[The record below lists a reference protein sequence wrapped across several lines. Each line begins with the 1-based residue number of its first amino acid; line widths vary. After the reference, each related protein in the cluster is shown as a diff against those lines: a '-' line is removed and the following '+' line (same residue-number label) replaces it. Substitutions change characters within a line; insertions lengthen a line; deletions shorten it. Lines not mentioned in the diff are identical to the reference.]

1 MQFVNY
7 SNFEAPGTGKVSRVQ
22 LVKAL
27 LEHETKNRT
36 RVEKMLEGLGNEIE
50 FSTAVSLFTDKLK
63 AASILS
69 IVERREQ
76 PEVKMIQESQD
87 SIEPKITWDSLIERI
102 NEARSI
108 NKIQNDWSKVT
119 TQMKDVVTEWKGA
132 EGKRK
137 QQLTDELKTLTAK
150 KKALEAELEAAVGM
164 KDIDV
169 ELVPEGIKGHILDVI
184 DHLNKLNYDGSATR
198 DGDFIIYYLDD
209 SNADKEAR
217 AVKKIT
223 KQLGW
228 KVKEDQ
234 DDKIIFKLADFNKLS
249 EAFYR
254 LPDDKVLGFGLKK
267 LKEYVDGLLNDYN
280 RGNDYKPENMEV
292 IESVI
297 EMVKEK
303 AKKFNKKEEMLGTIY
318 EADFGKP
325 NSEDYS
331 DEMSFGQLEKCIDYS
346 NMIRERIQS
355 GTSLDPWMHS
365 QIAVAENEL
374 NSVWDAVD
382 GDDGVVE
389 SKLPTDLRAELKKY
403 IDKNRDELNKRADKE
418 DWAGIEQ
425 MLISDFRVNRGSSD
439 AKELIT
445 IFKVIF

>member
-27 LEHETKNRT
+27 LEHETKNRN
-36 RVEKMLEGLGNEIE
+36 RVEKLLEGLGNEIE

-69 IVERREQ
+69 IVERKQ
-76 PEVKMIQESQD
+76 PEIEMVQESTAA
-87 SIEPKITWDSLIERI
+87 PKLTWDTVIERI

-119 TQMKDVVTEWKGA
+119 TQMKEVVAEWKGA
-132 EGKRK
+132 EGKKK

-150 KKALEAELEAAVGM
+150 KKALEAELDSAVGI
-164 KDIDV
+164 KDAGV
-169 ELVPEGIKGHILDVI
+169 ELVP
-184 DHLNKLNYDGSATR
+184 
-198 DGDFIIYYLDD
+198 
-209 SNADKEAR
+209 
-217 AVKKIT
+217 
-223 KQLGW
+223 
-228 KVKEDQ
+228 
-234 DDKIIFKLADFNKLS
+234 

-254 LPDDKVLGFGLKK
+254 LPDDKVLGHGLKK
-267 LKEYVDGLLNDYN
+267 LKEYVDSLVNDYN
-280 RGNDYKPENMEV
+280 RGNDYKPTNMEM
-292 IESVI
+292 IETII
-297 EMVKEK
+297 EMVKDM
-303 AKKFNKKEEMLGTIY
+303 AKKFDKKEEVLGTIY

-325 NSEDYS
+325 NNEDYS
-331 DEMSFGQLEKCIDYS
+331 DKMSFGQLENCIDYAT
-346 NMIRERIQS
+346 MIRERIEQ

-365 QIAVAENEL
+365 QIAVAKNEL